1 MGRANILTI
10 SINYHSEKQTV
21 EFVREILELQSYA
34 SQKIIVVDNSGE
46 LNSESS
52 TLKPLRSDDRLLV
65 YSCGKNVGY
74 YGGAS
79 WALKKYL
86 KEFPLPDW
94 VIVCNTDV
102 HLMGADF
109 FARLLEYHTSNPP
122 AVVSPIV
129 FSELSGREWSAYTPT
144 RPSNRHV
151 HVYKWILNFYP
162 TLFAYNALSHLKGVV
177 LDRLHILRNKT
188 KYESQSGDK
197 PFNVYAPG
205 GALTIFHRGYF
216 GAGGNLDHASFL
228 YGEEIFVGE
237 TARRLN
243 LNVVFDPRLRIMHK
257 GRSATNIF
265 KHPKILRFKRDAVNH
280 YANAYFNRR
289 QH

>member
-1 MGRANILTI
+1 MGKADILTI
-10 SINYHSEKQTV
+10 SINYRSEEQTV
-21 EFVREILELQSYA
+21 GLVRELLELQSHA
-34 SQKIIVVDNSGE
+34 NQKIIVVDNSGE
-46 LNSESS
+46 IESESS
-52 TLKPLRSDDRLLV
+52 TLKPLRSDSRLLV
-65 YSCGKNVGY
+65 YSSGKNAGY
-74 YGGAS
+74 YGGAA

-94 VIVCNTDV
+94 VIVCNTDIR
-102 HLMGADF
+102 LMGADF
-109 FARLLEYHTSNPP
+109 FTRLLEYHTSNPP

-129 FSELSGREWSAYTPT
+129 FWESSGREWFAHTPT

-177 LDRLHILRNKT
+177 LDRLHLLRNKT
-188 KYESQSGDK
+188 KYKSQSGDK
-197 PFNVYAPG
+197 PFDIYAPG
-205 GALTIFHRGYF
+205 GALTIFHRDYF

-228 YGEEIFVGE
+228 YGEEIFVAE

-243 LNVVFDPRLRIMHK
+243 LNVVIDPRLRIIHR
-257 GRSATNIF
+257 GHSTTNIF
-265 KHPKILRFKRDAVNH
+265 KHPQILRFKRDAVSH
-280 YANAYFNRR
+280 YANAYFTQG